1 MNKIIFFFK
10 NFYYCLDNKNK
21 SKFKFIIFLNF
32 FNAILEF
39 LTIASIIPIIVL
51 LLNKDLEIS
60 SQLISILTNT
70 LNEYSASEKIFF
82 FIFLINFIFL
92 IKFIFLYLISKYK
105 IEFLNKLFADIS
117 TKVFKTNLFSKYEKL
132 MLSTTPGIV
141 KNIYFESELF
151 VKNIA
156 TSFVSLT
163 SEIFKISA
171 ILIILLFVNFYAV
184 IFGMLFFGLFSL
196 LFLAVQKSHI
206 NKWGQAQIKSYEK
219 MIQFI
224 NEGFSS
230 IREIKLMNNKNFFSD
245 KFKFYGD
252 DFISAKIKKE
262 LINSIPR
269 PMFELIFIILISVI
283 IIFYLTS
290 FKDTSELIVILGIF
304 GLGFVRLLPS
314 VMKMV
319 NDLQNIFYSYS
330 VVKTIKDK
338 IFEFE
343 NLISSEKNLTNSN
356 NEEFFLVDKISKI
369 KMDKIS
375 YTYPR
380 SKTQIIKDFSNTF
393 VKGKIYGIFGESGS
407 GKTTLISILMGL
419 LNPTSGKIEVN
430 NKNINLDLSD
440 YKFKICYV
448 PQKILLINDTIKN
461 NITLGMDENKIDEKQ
476 LNYAIKMSN
485 LNNFIKNKDLDYILT
500 EEGKNISEGQKQ
512 RLGFGRAVYANR
524 DIIFLDEFTS
534 SLDEVNEKILIKNIK
549 LLKDNKLI
557 FIISHKKEIMKI
569 CDEIIDINVFK

>member
-1 MNKIIFFFK
+1 MNKIITFFK
-10 NFYYCLDNKNK
+10 NFYYCLDNKDK
-21 SKFKFIIFLNF
+21 RKFRFIVFLNF
-32 FNAILEF
+32 INAILEF
-39 LTIASIIPIIVL
+39 LTIASIIPIIIL
-51 LLNKDLEIS
+51 LLSKDHEMS
-60 SQLISILTNT
+60 SQIIFILINT
-70 LNEYSASEKIFF
+70 LNDYSASEKIFF
-82 FIFLINFIFL
+82 LILLINFFFI
-92 IKFIFLYLISKYK
+92 IRFIFLYLISKYK
-105 IEFLNKLFADIS
+105 IEYLNKLLAKIS
-117 TKVFKTNLFSKYEKL
+117 NKIFKTNLFSEYEKL
-132 MLSTTPGIV
+132 MLLTTPGIV

-151 VKNIA
+151 IKNIA

-196 LFLAVQKSHI
+196 IFLAVQKSHI

-230 IREIKLMNNKNFFSD
+230 IREIKLMTNKNFFSD
-245 KFKFYGD
+245 KFNFYID
-252 DFISAKIKKE
+252 DFVSAKIKKE
-262 LINSIPR
+262 IINSIPR

-283 IIFYLTS
+283 VFLYIS
-290 FKDTSELIVILGIF
+290 NSRNTSELIVILGIF

-319 NDLQNIFYSYS
+319 NDLQNIFYSYN

-343 NLISSEKNLTNSN
+343 NLTSLEKNLSN
-356 NEEFFLVDKISKI
+356 EKNPFLTEKISKI
-369 KMDKIS
+369 KIDKVS
-375 YTYPR
+375 YTYP
-380 SKTQIIKDFSNTF
+380 TTQNQIIKNISQTF
-393 VKGKIYGIFGESGS
+393 EKDKIYGIFGESGS

-419 LNPTSGKIEVN
+419 LKPTSGKIEIN
-430 NKNINLDLSD
+430 NKVMNLDVAD
-440 YKFKICYV
+440 FKFKICYV
-448 PQKILLINDTIKN
+448 PQKILLINDTIRN
-461 NITLGMDENKIDEKQ
+461 NITLGIEEKKINEKQ
-476 LNYAIKMSN
+476 LNYAIEMSN
-485 LNNFIKNKDLDYILT
+485 LNNFINNKDLDYILT

-512 RLGFGRAVYANR
+512 RLGFARAVYANR

-534 SLDEVNEKILIKNIK
+534 SLDEANEEILIKNIQ
-549 LLKDNKLI
+549 LLKKDKLI

-569 CDEIIDINVFK
+569 CDEIININIFK

>member
-1 MNKIIFFFK
+1 M
-10 NFYYCLDNKNK
+10 
-21 SKFKFIIFLNF
+21 
-32 FNAILEF
+32 
-39 LTIASIIPIIVL
+39 L
-51 LLNKDLEIS
+51 L
-60 SQLISILTNT
+60 
-70 LNEYSASEKIFF
+70 
-82 FIFLINFIFL
+82 
-92 IKFIFLYLISKYK
+92 
-105 IEFLNKLFADIS
+105 
-117 TKVFKTNLFSKYEKL
+117 
-132 MLSTTPGIV
+132 TTPGIV

-151 VKNIA
+151 IKNIA

-196 LFLAVQKSHI
+196 IFLAVQKSHI

-230 IREIKLMNNKNFFSD
+230 IREIKLMTNKNFFSD
-245 KFKFYGD
+245 KFNFYID
-252 DFISAKIKKE
+252 DFVSAKIKKE
-262 LINSIPR
+262 IINSIPR

-283 IIFYLTS
+283 VFLYIS
-290 FKDTSELIVILGIF
+290 NSRNTSELIVILGIF

-319 NDLQNIFYSYS
+319 NDLQNIFYSYN

-343 NLISSEKNLTNSN
+343 NLTSLEKNLSN
-356 NEEFFLVDKISKI
+356 EKNPFLTEKISKI
-369 KMDKIS
+369 KIDKVS
-375 YTYPR
+375 YTYP
-380 SKTQIIKDFSNTF
+380 TTQNQIIKNISQTF
-393 VKGKIYGIFGESGS
+393 EKDKIYGIFGESGS

-419 LNPTSGKIEVN
+419 LKPTSGKIEIN
-430 NKNINLDLSD
+430 NKVMNLDVAD
-440 YKFKICYV
+440 FKFKICYV
-448 PQKILLINDTIKN
+448 PQKILLINDTIRN
-461 NITLGMDENKIDEKQ
+461 NITLGIEEKKINEKQ
-476 LNYAIKMSN
+476 LNYAIEMSN
-485 LNNFIKNKDLDYILT
+485 LNNFINNKDLDYILT

-512 RLGFGRAVYANR
+512 RLGFARAVYANR

-534 SLDEVNEKILIKNIK
+534 SLDEANEEILIKNIQ
-549 LLKDNKLI
+549 LLKKDKLI

-569 CDEIIDINVFK
+569 CDEIININIFK